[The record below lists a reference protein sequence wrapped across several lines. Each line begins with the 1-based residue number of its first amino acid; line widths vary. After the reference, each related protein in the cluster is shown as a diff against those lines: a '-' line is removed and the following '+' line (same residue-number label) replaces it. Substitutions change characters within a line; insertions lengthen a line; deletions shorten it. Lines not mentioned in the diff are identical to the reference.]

1 MPLFMMKSIIKQII
15 EPEERKIKNYF
26 NPLFWKKKAEDY
38 NQLREKE
45 KTDLDVYKTLAEG
58 ARPTI
63 EYYILIVISC
73 LIATSGLIQGSSATI
88 IGAMIVAPLMTPIL
102 SFSLGVIW
110 GDFNHMK
117 TALSSLTK
125 GVLLAV
131 FISSLIAYF
140 IPITDFSAE
149 IMARTRPSI
158 FDILVALASGI
169 VGAYGYAN
177 KKMSNT
183 IVGIAIA
190 VALMPPLCTVGIGLG
205 TADYAVASGAFILF
219 IINLVSISLAGAVVF
234 WIMEIHPL
242 VEEKAD
248 VLKRAVSQIVFSV
261 VILALISVPVFYY
274 MKEGYVTRQNEKIID
289 QIIHSSYP
297 NISVMEMHSV
307 KSRDGY
313 HIQLTLKGDKAP
325 FSEGYNDFVSRIRK
339 ECNGVQGIE
348 VHFIEST
355 LLMRVESLYENSELY
370 KDENSKKPL

>member
-1 MPLFMMKSIIKQII
+1 MKSIIKQII
-15 EPEERKIKNYF
+15 DPEERKIKNYF

-110 GDFNHMK
+110 GDLNHIK
-117 TALSSLTK
+117 IALSSLTK
-125 GVLLAV
+125 GVILAV
-131 FISSLIAYF
+131 AISSLIAFF

-149 IMARTRPSI
+149 IVARTHPTI

-205 TADYAVASGAFILF
+205 TADYSVASGAFILF

-242 VEEKAD
+242 VEEKKD
-248 VLKRAVSQIVFSV
+248 VLKRAVSQIIFSV

-289 QIIHSSYP
+289 QIIHSNYP
-297 NISVMEMHSV
+297 GISVMEMHSV
-307 KSRDGY
+307 KNRDGY
-313 HIQLTLKGDKAP
+313 HIQLTLKGDRAP
-325 FSEGYNDFVSRIRK
+325 FSEGYNDFVSLIRK
-339 ECNGVQGIE
+339 ECNGVHGIE
-348 VHFIEST
+348 VHFIESK
-355 LLMRVESLYENSELY
+355 LLIRSDFLNEN